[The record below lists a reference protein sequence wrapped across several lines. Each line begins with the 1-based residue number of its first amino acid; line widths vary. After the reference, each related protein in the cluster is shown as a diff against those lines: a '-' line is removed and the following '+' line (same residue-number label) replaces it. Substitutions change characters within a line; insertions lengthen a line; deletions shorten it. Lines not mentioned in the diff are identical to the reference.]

1 MVFELVEL
9 KDISGPKATIYSLY
23 LEDEKQTLFDK
34 FLSEY
39 EVDYQSEVL
48 SILDKIGK
56 MSFKYGA
63 ERMFFK
69 ENEGKLG
76 DLVCAL
82 YDSPDSHL
90 RLYCMRLGKTVLILG
105 SGGFKSKAIRALQED
120 TILSHENA
128 IIRQFSAIFAKRIK
142 EREIGWKD
150 EMTLSGNFIF
160 DTDE

>member
-9 KDISGPKATIYSLY
+9 KDISGPKATVYSLY
-23 LEDEKQTLFDK
+23 VEEEQQTLFDK

-39 EVDYQSEVL
+39 EANYRSEVL
-48 SILDKIGK
+48 SILDKLDK
-56 MSFKYGA
+56 MAFKYGA
-63 ERMFFK
+63 DQMFFK

-82 YDSPDSHL
+82 YDNPDSNL

-105 SGGFKSKAIRALQED
+105 SGGYKSKAIRALQED
-120 TILSHENA
+120 TILSCENA
-128 IIRQFSAIFAKRIK
+128 IIRRFSAIFAKKVK
-142 EREIGWKD
+142 ERDIFWED
-150 EMTLSGNFIF
+150 EMTLGGNFTF